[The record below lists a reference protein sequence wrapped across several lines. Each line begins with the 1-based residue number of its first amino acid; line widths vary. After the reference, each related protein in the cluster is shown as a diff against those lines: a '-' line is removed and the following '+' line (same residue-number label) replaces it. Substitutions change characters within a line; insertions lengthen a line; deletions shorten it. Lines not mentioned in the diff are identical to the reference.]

1 MVLKNKDMVLTTV
14 KKKSLQKI
22 RKEINDLCTLDA
34 IERLN
39 SFYEEDIELRVSNI
53 NDLISLLEQ
62 EKEIL
67 NDLNEMLNN
76 L

>member
-1 MVLKNKDMVLTTV
+1 MILTIIE
-14 KKKSLQKI
+14 KKSLQKI

-39 SFYEEDIELRVSNI
+39 TFYEEDIELRVSNI

-62 EKEIL
+62 EREIL
-67 NDLNEMLNN
+67 NDLNKK
-76 L
+76 

>member
-1 MVLKNKDMVLTTV
+1 MILTTV
-14 KKKSLQKI
+14 EKKSLQKI

-39 SFYEEDIELRVSNI
+39 TFYEEDIELRVSNI
-53 NDLISLLEQ
+53 NDLISLLKQ

-67 NDLNEMLNN
+67 NDLDKK
-76 L
+76 

>member
-1 MVLKNKDMVLTTV
+1 MVLTTV
-14 KKKSLQKI
+14 EKKSLQKI
-22 RKEINDLCTLDA
+22 RKEINDLCTLDV

-39 SFYEEDIELRVSNI
+39 TFYEEDIELRVSNI

-67 NDLNEMLNN
+67 NDLNKK
-76 L
+76 

>member
-39 SFYEEDIELRVSNI
+39 TFYEEDIELRVSNI

>member
-1 MVLKNKDMVLTTV
+1 MVLKNKDMVLTIIE
-14 KKKSLQKI
+14 KKSLQKI
-22 RKEINDLCTLDA
+22 RKQINDLCTLDA

-39 SFYEEDIELRVSNI
+39 TFYEEDIELRVSNI

-67 NDLNEMLNN
+67 NDLNKK
-76 L
+76 

>member
-39 SFYEEDIELRVSNI
+39 TFFEEDIELRVSNI

-67 NDLNEMLNN
+67 NDINEMLNN

>member
-1 MVLKNKDMVLTTV
+1 MVLTTV

-39 SFYEEDIELRVSNI
+39 TFYEEDIELRVSNI

-67 NDLNEMLNN
+67 NDLNEILNN

>member
-1 MVLKNKDMVLTTV
+1 MVLKNKDMILTTV
-14 KKKSLQKI
+14 EKKSLQKI

-39 SFYEEDIELRVSNI
+39 TFYEEDIELRVSNI

-67 NDLNEMLNN
+67 NDLNKK
-76 L
+76 

>member
-1 MVLKNKDMVLTTV
+1 MILTTV
-14 KKKSLQKI
+14 EKKSLKKI

-39 SFYEEDIELRVSNI
+39 TFYEEDIELRVSNI
-53 NDLISLLEQ
+53 DDLISLLEQ

-67 NDLNEMLNN
+67 NDLNKK
-76 L
+76 

>member
-1 MVLKNKDMVLTTV
+1 MVLTTV

-39 SFYEEDIELRVSNI
+39 TFFEEDIELRVSNI

-67 NDLNEMLNN
+67 NDINEMLNN

>member
-1 MVLKNKDMVLTTV
+1 MVLTIIE
-14 KKKSLQKI
+14 KKSLQKI
-22 RKEINDLCTLDA
+22 RKQINDLCTLDA

-39 SFYEEDIELRVSNI
+39 TFYEEDIELRVSNI

-67 NDLNEMLNN
+67 NDLNKK
-76 L
+76 

>member
-1 MVLKNKDMVLTTV
+1 MILTIIE
-14 KKKSLQKI
+14 KKSLQKI
-22 RKEINDLCTLDA
+22 RKQINDLCTLDA

-39 SFYEEDIELRVSNI
+39 TFYEEDIELRVSNI

-67 NDLNEMLNN
+67 NDLNKK
-76 L
+76 

>member
-1 MVLKNKDMVLTTV
+1 MVLTTV

-39 SFYEEDIELRVSNI
+39 TFYEEDIELRVSNI